1 MTFGIQIYGL
11 QSKIG
16 NTVSVNIAGLDCG
29 TYTVATDGS
38 ITVPYG
44 SDPDNNFSAF
54 YLVNVSN
61 HAPSQGWGST
71 ATHLAV
77 YYGGSLTNVTVP
89 VSIGYPYISQGQ
101 CVRPNSADM
110 AKAVQGSS
118 LGVTRRAYKFAAQV
132 VAGVNDDL
140 AFGTSFDSLNP
151 VNFRDDDGISPLN
164 HATVFTG
171 VYVDDLDDQDSFDGM
186 LCWQTSAPQP
196 LTLAGV
202 STFLETEER

>member
-1 MTFGIQIYGL
+1 MAGIQIYGL

-16 NTVSVNIAGLDCG
+16 TTISANIAGLDCG
-29 TYTVATDGS
+29 TYVVAADGS

-44 SDPDNNFSAF
+44 SDPDGYLSAG
-54 YLVNVSN
+54 YLVDVSN
-61 HAPSQGWGST
+61 TVPSQGWGAA
-71 ATHLAV
+71 ATHLTV
-77 YYGGSLTNVTVP
+77 YYGGPTNVTVP
-89 VSIGYPYISQGQ
+89 VSIGYRYISQGQ

-140 AFGTSFDSLNP
+140 AFGTSFSNLIP
-151 VNFRDDDGISPLN
+151 VNFRADDGISPLD

-171 VYVDDLDDQDSFDGM
+171 VYVDDLDDPDSFDGM

-196 LTLAGV
+196 LILAGV